1 MSYFYGYICHYY
13 LDLYVH
19 PFVYYKTGCFKKNDK
34 STYHYNGKHQRMEYM
49 IDCYLI
55 DKKEQV
61 SHKKFKTYQK
71 IFDVSSFSNTLQDVM
86 NATSGNIYEVEN
98 ASGLYLKCI
107 KYMKWFFYIANYDQE
122 GIKLKIYQLID
133 KMTPDYITKL
143 QELSYY
149 LDYQSDIEYL
159 NLNHKTWCYPWDNKQ
174 HFSTSFLDLYELAAE
189 SAIKTIKEVTDLL
202 EQKYLDTNKIKK
214 IFLDLSYITGKPCHK
229 RLEFKYFY
237 DRK

>member
-1 MSYFYGYICHYY
+1 MK
-13 LDLYVH
+13 L
-19 PFVYYKTGCFKKNDK
+19 
-34 STYHYNGKHQRMEYM
+34 
-49 IDCYLI
+49 LI
-55 DKKEQV
+55 NLCAHDGIV
-61 SHKKFKTYQK
+61 SHYTGVGTMVKRYIKTISK
-71 IFDVSSFSNTLQDVM
+71 ILKER
-86 NATSGNIYEVEN
+86 NIEYELNLFTPEYVEN
-98 ASGLYLKCI
+98 SFGYSQQTKILH
-107 KYMKWFFYIANYDQE
+107 NT
-122 GIKLKIYQLID
+122 LKIYQLID

-159 NLNHKTWCYPWDNKQ
+159 NLNHKTWCYPWNNKQ